1 MSLRLKLFLAFGTI
15 VFLTIAGVVL
25 VARQST
31 VREVRAFMVQGGMTG
46 TGNLVDL
53 LESYFQTYGSWAGVE
68 KLLVADE
75 SHGMGAG
82 MAGMMRQ
89 RLILADANKTILVDT
104 ANSIADRRLSR
115 QESSQ
120 AIRLQVDG
128 NTVGYLVPLGGVGA
142 GQNAERYLI
151 TRLNRA
157 ALFTGLIVGGIAL
170 LLAALLSYQLL
181 RPVGELTRA
190 AEILAKGDLSQ
201 RVPVRGQDELSRLA
215 MTFNHMADSLQQAEE
230 MRRAMTA
237 DIAHE
242 LRNPLAVQRANLEAL
257 QDGVYPLTP
266 ANLQPVLE
274 QNLLLSH
281 LVDDLRTLALAESGQ
296 LKMEF
301 TPTDLPD
308 LAQRVVDRFEPQANA
323 NHITVQIS
331 LDIDPQNPLPLLNVD
346 PMRIEQILNNLLSNA
361 LRYTPQGGQIMM
373 AISQTRQNVLLTVHD
388 SGTGIPTDALPH
400 IFERFYRIDRSRS
413 RSEGG
418 SGLGLAIARE
428 LAEAQSGTL
437 TASNH
442 PKGGAV
448 FTLTLPLP
456 DKRTSS

>member
-89 RLILADANKTILVDT
+89 RLILADANKSIIVDT
-104 ANSIADRRLSR
+104 ANSIANQRLSR
-115 QESSQ
+115 QEVGQ

-128 NTVGYLVPLGGVGA
+128 NTVGYLVPLGGAGA

-181 RPVGELTRA
+181 RPVRELTRA

-201 RVPVRGQDELSRLA
+201 RVPVRGQDELSLLA
-215 MTFNHMADSLQQAEE
+215 TTFNHMAESLQQAEE
-230 MRRAMTA
+230 MRRAMTT

-308 LAQRVVDRFEPQANA
+308 LVQRVVDRFEPQANA

-361 LRYTPQGGQIMM
+361 LRYTSHGGQIML

-448 FTLTLPLP
+448 FTLALPLP
-456 DKRTSS
+456 DQRASS

>member
-1 MSLRLKLFLAFGTI
+1 
-15 VFLTIAGVVL
+15 
-25 VARQST
+25 
-31 VREVRAFMVQGGMTG
+31 
-46 TGNLVDL
+46 
-53 LESYFQTYGSWAGVE
+53 
-68 KLLVADE
+68 
-75 SHGMGAG
+75 
-82 MAGMMRQ
+82 
-89 RLILADANKTILVDT
+89 
-104 ANSIADRRLSR
+104 
-115 QESSQ
+115 
-120 AIRLQVDG
+120 
-128 NTVGYLVPLGGVGA
+128 
-142 GQNAERYLI
+142 
-151 TRLNRA
+151 
-157 ALFTGLIVGGIAL
+157 
-170 LLAALLSYQLL
+170 
-181 RPVGELTRA
+181 
-190 AEILAKGDLSQ
+190 
-201 RVPVRGQDELSRLA
+201 
-215 MTFNHMADSLQQAEE
+215 
-230 MRRAMTA
+230 MTA

-388 SGTGIPTDALPH
+388 SGTGIPTEALPH